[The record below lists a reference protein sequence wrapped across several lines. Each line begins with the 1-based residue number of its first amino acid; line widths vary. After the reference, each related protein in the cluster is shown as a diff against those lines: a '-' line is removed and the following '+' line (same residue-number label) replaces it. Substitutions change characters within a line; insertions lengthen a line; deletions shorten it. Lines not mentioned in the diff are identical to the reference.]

1 MAAEKPKRLMSL
13 DAYRGFVMLAMASSG
28 FALSRVAPQ
37 VRGFRDGTPSEGW
50 WRFLWDTLGYQ
61 FSHVP
66 WTGCSAW
73 DLIQPSFMF
82 MVGVA
87 MPFSLLRRER
97 DGESKFRRFL
107 HAVARAGVLV
117 VLAVFLSSQQNEIR
131 FTFANVLAQIGL
143 GYVAVY
149 LLCGRSL
156 KTLGFCA
163 AVILIGYAAWFALQP
178 IDQTESKLTQQ
189 YLVEQRGLD
198 AEEWSRF
205 EGWKAHWNK
214 HTNAAAQADR
224 RLLNQ
229 FPRSEQPWQG
239 RGFWVNTG
247 GYQTCNFI
255 PSIVTMIFGLMAGT
269 VLSSPRDDRARL
281 RWLYRAGLVCFG
293 LALAVDTTLW
303 PTQWL
308 PETWQTTF
316 ARYAWSLCPAVKRIW
331 TPTWA
336 VFSAGWTFWMLAAFY
351 WLIDIREHRR
361 IAFPLAVVG
370 VNSIAMYL
378 MSQCIKGDIGNWL
391 ITILGTVDRWSGT
404 DLQVWLKPD
413 AAFPYAET
421 GLFAARL
428 AVMWLI
434 CLWLYRRRIF
444 IRI

>member
-1 MAAEKPKRLMSL
+1 MAAEKTKRLMSL

-37 VRGFRDGTPSEGW
+37 VRGFRDGTSAEGW

-61 FSHVP
+61 FSHVT

-87 MPFSLLRRER
+87 MPFSLLRREQA
-97 DGESKFRRFL
+97 GESKINRCV
-107 HAVARAGVLV
+107 HAVVRAGVLV
-117 VLAVFLSSQQNEIR
+117 LLAVFLSSGSNEIR

-143 GYVAVY
+143 GYVVVY

-163 AVILIGYAAWFALQP
+163 AAILIAYGAWFALQP
-178 IDQTESKLTQQ
+178 IDQTELRMTQQ
-189 YLVEQRGLD
+189 YLIQQQGRD
-198 AEEWSRF
+198 TEEWSQF
-205 EGWKAHWNK
+205 EGWAAHWNK

-224 RLLNQ
+224 QFLNQ
-229 FPRSEQPWQG
+229 FPRHEQPWQG
-239 RGFWVNTG
+239 RGFWVNAG
-247 GYQTCNFI
+247 GYQTFNFI
-255 PSIVTMIFGLMAGT
+255 PSIATMIIGLMAGT
-269 VLSSPRDDRARL
+269 VLSSNRDDRARL
-281 RWLYRAGLVCFG
+281 RWLFRAGLVCFG

-308 PETWQTTF
+308 PDAWQATLS
-316 ARYAWSLCPAVKRIW
+316 RYAWSLCPAVKRIW

-336 VFSAGWTFWMLAAFY
+336 VFSSGWTLWMLAAFY
-351 WLIDIREHRR
+351 WYIDMKEHRR
-361 IAFPLAVVG
+361 IVFPLAVVG

-391 ITILGTVDRWSGT
+391 ITILGTFDRWSGT
-404 DLQVWLKPD
+404 GTQVWLKPG
-413 AAFPYAET
+413 AGFPYAEIV
-421 GLFAARL
+421 LFAARL
-428 AVMWLI
+428 SVMWL
-434 CLWLYRRRIF
+434 
-444 IRI
+444 

>member
-1 MAAEKPKRLMSL
+1 
-13 DAYRGFVMLAMASSG
+13 
-28 FALSRVAPQ
+28 
-37 VRGFRDGTPSEGW
+37 
-50 WRFLWDTLGYQ
+50 
-61 FSHVP
+61 
-66 WTGCSAW
+66 
-73 DLIQPSFMF
+73 MF

-281 RWLYRAGLVCFG
+281 RWLYRAGLICFG